1 MPKRTSYANRYA
13 QLPDT
18 FRKYLVRY
26 LPGFRREPPDVQ
38 ARLVGMILQAPSR
51 FRQHDHYEGWASFS
65 YQGLEKKFG
74 RNKFKAINERLDL
87 FHVHQD
93 EIGRDEWST
102 KHGFTKAYQLTDKV
116 TDLRGKF
123 LQGVTR
129 RTTDMLTEDGD
140 IQRNLPDQ
148 AVEAKGHDGHTRVGW
163 KVRVETAIP
172 VNEVMLKK
180 LLLVVEAHLYGRE
193 HGITQSALFHPVPD
207 PAYLKELRDETR
219 MVLQM
224 SRNKI
229 EPGKFIH
236 RYQQSGSGRLYA
248 KDVNLQKAYRPV
260 RQAALH
266 GCYDYDIE
274 NCHYSILDQMAQ
286 EYGYECNAVRYYLL
300 NKKPVRE
307 SLAAEFGLT
316 VDQAKTALI
325 ALVYGARFS
334 SRSKDALPKILGS
347 KEMAQRVYEHPQFLA
362 LRNDVT
368 AARSAILGG
377 HKVFRGKI
385 ANCRGMTISA
395 TESDTRQ
402 QLAHLLQGVE
412 SVALEAAH
420 SLYPDQIV
428 LLQHDGFTSTSRLDS
443 KAIEEAM
450 FQATGYR
457 LEMPPGEQV
466 MVKLDAALSSHP
478 DFQYQT
484 ANSEK
489 SNADNDLSGFS
500 LISC

>member
-1 MPKRTSYANRYA
+1 MPKRTSHANRYA
-13 QLPDT
+13 QLPDA

-26 LPGFRREPPDVQ
+26 LPRFGREPPQVQ
-38 ARLVGMILQAPSR
+38 ARLVGMILQAPSKY
-51 FRQHDHYEGWASFS
+51 RQHEHYEGWASFT
-65 YQGLEKKFG
+65 YQGLEKRFG
-74 RNKFKAINERLDL
+74 RNKFKAINERLGL

-93 EIGRDEWST
+93 DVGRDEWST
-102 KHGFTKAYQLTDKV
+102 KQSFTKAYQLTDKV

-129 RTTDMLTEDGD
+129 RTTDILTEDGD
-140 IQRNLPDQ
+140 IQRNLPSQ

-172 VNEVMLKK
+172 VNEAMLKK
-180 LLLVVEAHLYGRE
+180 LLLVVEAHQYGRE
-193 HGITQSALFHPVPD
+193 HGITQAALFHPVPD

-224 SRNKI
+224 SRNRI
-229 EPGKFIH
+229 APGKFIH

-248 KDVNLQKAYRPV
+248 KDVNLQNTYRLV

-266 GCYDYDIE
+266 GFYDYDIE

-286 EYGYECNAVRYYLL
+286 EHGYVCNAVRHYLI
-300 NKKPVRE
+300 NKKKVRE

-316 VDQAKTALI
+316 VDQVKTALI

-334 SRSKDALPKILGS
+334 MRSKDALPKILGG
-347 KEMAQRVYEHPQFLA
+347 KEMAQRVYEHPVFRA
-362 LRNDVT
+362 LRDDVA
-368 AARSAILGG
+368 AARSAILSGQ
-377 HKVFRGKI
+377 KVFRGKI
-385 ANCRGMTISA
+385 ENCRGMTISTTKA
-395 TESDTRQ
+395 DTRQ

-420 SLYPDQIV
+420 SLYPEQIV
-428 LLQHDGFTSTSRLDS
+428 LLQHDGFTSTTRLDS
-443 KAIEEAM
+443 KAIKEAM
-450 FQATGYR
+450 FKATGYR
-457 LEMPPGEQV
+457 LEMPLGEQV

-478 DFQYQT
+478 DFQYQIV
-484 ANSEK
+484 NPEK
-489 SNADNDLSGFS
+489 SNADNDLSGFY
-500 LISC
+500 LIPC